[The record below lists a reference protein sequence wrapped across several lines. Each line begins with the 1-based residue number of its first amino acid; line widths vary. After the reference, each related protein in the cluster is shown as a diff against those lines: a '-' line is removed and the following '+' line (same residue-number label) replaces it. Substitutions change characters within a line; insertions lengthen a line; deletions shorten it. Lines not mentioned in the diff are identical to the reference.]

1 MGRYMQDAGE
11 GRKLDPDWWATGV
24 AGGNVPG
31 GRLRGDSR
39 TVQAGDVFVALGRDE
54 RVREHITQALERDA
68 ALVLTDASV
77 THVDAR
83 VRGIPNLAA
92 VIGRLADQYTG
103 HPSAEMTLVGVTGTN
118 GKTSTVQLLAQS
130 WELLGRRAA
139 TIGTLGAGLFG
150 ALAKTSLT
158 TPSVVDMHELLADI
172 RRAGAEA
179 VAIELSSHALTQ
191 GRVEGCHFD
200 IAAFTNLTRDHLDY
214 HESMEAY
221 GLAKQGVFRLPGV
234 RGAVRNIDDP
244 YVAGI
249 ALPAGLDDV
258 TVSTSGA
265 AAATVRADD
274 IRMRADGADFTLA
287 IQGDRFEVASPLIGR
302 FNIDNL
308 AMTAGIL
315 CAQGIAP
322 DAIARA
328 VGEIRRVPGRMQ
340 IVAPGAGPQ
349 VVVDY
354 AHTPDAL
361 RQALIALSGGAG
373 QLTVVFGCTGD
384 RDRGKRPE
392 MAVIAEEL
400 ARTII
405 VTDDDLHHEDG
416 DAIVADILAGF
427 RSVENVRVIRDRAT
441 AIAMAVA
448 AAGPD
453 DTILIAGKGHESV
466 QIIGDDAVASDDV
479 SIATG
484 ALRGWREKHAPGSGD
499 SQLPR
504 VEGSPASSSAV
515 LSDGSK

>member
-1 MGRYMQDAGE
+1 MQDAGQ
-11 GRKLDPDWWATGV
+11 GRNLDPEWWATGV

-54 RVREHITQALERDA
+54 RVREHITQALERGA

-77 THVDAR
+77 THVDDR
-83 VRGIPNLAA
+83 VRGIPHLTT

-103 HPSAEMTLVGVTGTN
+103 HPSANMTLVGVTGTN

-130 WELLGRRAA
+130 WQILGHRAA

-172 RRAGAEA
+172 RHAGADA

-191 GRVEGCHFD
+191 GRVDGCHFD

-221 GLAKQGVFRLPGV
+221 GQAKQRVFRLRGV
-234 RGAVRNIDDP
+234 RAAVRNLDDP

-249 ALPAGLDDV
+249 ALPAGLADV
-258 TVSTSGA
+258 GVSTVGA
-265 AAATVRADD
+265 PTATVRAGN
-274 IRMRADGADFTLA
+274 IRVRPDGADFILT
-287 IQGDRFEVASPLIGR
+287 IDGESYDVASPLIGR
-302 FNIDNL
+302 FNVDNL
-308 AMTAGIL
+308 AMTAGVL
-315 CAQGIAP
+315 HAQGTAP
-322 DAIARA
+322 DAIAAAVRA
-328 VGEIRRVPGRMQ
+328 IRRVPGRMQ
-340 IVAPGAGPQ
+340 VVSPGVGPH

-361 RQALIALSGGAG
+361 RQALIALSSGPGR
-373 QLTVVFGCTGD
+373 LSVVFGCTGD

-392 MAVIAEEL
+392 MAVIAEEI
-400 ARTII
+400 AQTII
-405 VTDDDLHHEDG
+405 VTDDDIHHEDG

-427 RSVENVRVIRDRAT
+427 RSLERVRVIRDRAS
-441 AIAMAVA
+441 AIAEAVA
-448 AAGPD
+448 AAAPD

-466 QIIGDDAVASDDV
+466 QIVGDDAVASDDV
-479 SIATG
+479 SIAAG
-484 ALRGWREKHAPGSGD
+484 ALRSWRERHAL
-499 SQLPR
+499 LPDAR
-504 VEGSPASSSAV
+504 
-515 LSDGSK
+515 

>member
-1 MGRYMQDAGE
+1 MQDAGQ
-11 GRKLDPDWWATGV
+11 GRNLDPEWWATGV

-54 RVREHITQALERDA
+54 RVREHITQALERGA

-77 THVDAR
+77 THVDHR
-83 VRGIPNLAA
+83 VRGIPHLTT

-103 HPSAEMTLVGVTGTN
+103 HPSANMTLVGVTGTN

-130 WELLGRRAA
+130 WQILGHRAA

-172 RRAGAEA
+172 RHAGADA
-179 VAIELSSHALTQ
+179 VAIELSSHALMQ
-191 GRVEGCHFD
+191 GRVDGCHFD

-221 GLAKQGVFRLPGV
+221 GQAKQRVFRLPGV
-234 RGAVRNIDDP
+234 RAAVRNLDDP

-258 TVSTSGA
+258 GVSTVGA
-265 AAATVRADD
+265 PTATVRAED
-274 IRMRADGADFTLA
+274 IRVRPDGADFILT
-287 IQGDRFEVASPLIGR
+287 IDGESYDVASPLIGR
-302 FNIDNL
+302 FNVDNL
-308 AMTAGIL
+308 AMTAGVL
-315 CAQGIAP
+315 HAQGTAP
-322 DAIARA
+322 DAIAAAVRA
-328 VGEIRRVPGRMQ
+328 IRRVPGRMQ
-340 IVAPGAGPQ
+340 VVSPGVGPQ

-361 RQALIALSGGAG
+361 RQALIALSNGPGR
-373 QLTVVFGCTGD
+373 LRVVFGCTGD

-392 MAVIAEEL
+392 MAVIAEEI
-400 ARTII
+400 AQTII
-405 VTDDDLHHEDG
+405 VTDDDIHHEDG

-427 RSVENVRVIRDRAT
+427 RSLENVRVIRDRAS
-441 AIAMAVA
+441 AIAAAVA
-448 AAGPD
+448 AAAPD

-466 QIIGDDAVASDDV
+466 QIVGDDAVASDDV
-479 SIATG
+479 SIAAG
-484 ALRGWREKHAPGSGD
+484 ALRSWRERHAL
-499 SQLPR
+499 LPDAR
-504 VEGSPASSSAV
+504 
-515 LSDGSK
+515 

>member
-1 MGRYMQDAGE
+1 MQDAGQ
-11 GRKLDPDWWATGV
+11 GRNLDPEWWATGV

-54 RVREHITQALERDA
+54 RVREHITQALERGA

-77 THVDAR
+77 THVDDR
-83 VRGIPNLAA
+83 VRGIPHLTT

-103 HPSAEMTLVGVTGTN
+103 HPSANMTLVGVTGTN

-130 WELLGRRAA
+130 WQILGHRAA

-172 RRAGAEA
+172 RHAGADA

-191 GRVEGCHFD
+191 GRVDGCHFD

-221 GLAKQGVFRLPGV
+221 GQAKQRIFHLPGV
-234 RGAVRNIDDP
+234 RAAVRNLDDP

-249 ALPAGLDDV
+249 ALPTGLTDV
-258 TVSTSGA
+258 GVSTVGA
-265 AAATVRADD
+265 PTATIRADN
-274 IRMRADGADFTLA
+274 IRVRPDGADFILT
-287 IQGDRFEVASPLIGR
+287 IDGESYDVASPLIGR
-302 FNIDNL
+302 FNVDNL
-308 AMTAGIL
+308 AMTAGVL
-315 CAQGIAP
+315 HAQGTAP
-322 DAIARA
+322 DAIAAAVRA
-328 VGEIRRVPGRMQ
+328 IRRVPGRMQ
-340 IVAPGAGPQ
+340 VVSPGVGPQ

-361 RQALIALSGGAG
+361 RQALIALSSGPGR
-373 QLTVVFGCTGD
+373 LSVVFGCTGD

-392 MAVIAEEL
+392 MAVIAEEI
-400 ARTII
+400 AQTII
-405 VTDDDLHHEDG
+405 VTDDDIHHEDG

-427 RSVENVRVIRDRAT
+427 RSLERVRVIRDRAS
-441 AIAMAVA
+441 AIAEAVA
-448 AAGPD
+448 AAAPD

-466 QIIGDDAVASDDV
+466 QIVGDDAVASDDV
-479 SIATG
+479 SIAAG
-484 ALRGWREKHAPGSGD
+484 ALRSWRERHAL
-499 SQLPR
+499 LPDAR
-504 VEGSPASSSAV
+504 
-515 LSDGSK
+515 

>member
-1 MGRYMQDAGE
+1 MQDAGQ
-11 GRKLDPDWWATGV
+11 GRNLDPEWWATGV

-54 RVREHITQALERDA
+54 RVREHITQALERGA

-77 THVDAR
+77 THVDDR
-83 VRGIPNLAA
+83 VRGIPHLTT

-103 HPSAEMTLVGVTGTN
+103 HPSANMTLVGVTGTN

-130 WELLGRRAA
+130 WQILGHRAA

-172 RRAGAEA
+172 RHAGADA
-179 VAIELSSHALTQ
+179 VAIELSSHALAQ
-191 GRVEGCHFD
+191 GRVDGCHFD

-221 GLAKQGVFRLPGV
+221 GQAKQRIFHLPGV
-234 RGAVRNIDDP
+234 RAAVRNLDDP

-249 ALPAGLDDV
+249 ALPTGLTDV
-258 TVSTSGA
+258 GVSTVGA
-265 AAATVRADD
+265 PTATIRADN
-274 IRMRADGADFTLA
+274 IRVRPDGADFILT
-287 IQGDRFEVASPLIGR
+287 IDGESYDVASPLIGR
-302 FNIDNL
+302 FNVDNL
-308 AMTAGIL
+308 AMTAGVL
-315 CAQGIAP
+315 HAQGTAP
-322 DAIARA
+322 DAIAAAVRA
-328 VGEIRRVPGRMQ
+328 IRRVPGRMQ
-340 IVAPGAGPQ
+340 VVSPGVGPQ

-361 RQALIALSGGAG
+361 RQALIALSSGPGR
-373 QLTVVFGCTGD
+373 LSVVFGCTGD

-392 MAVIAEEL
+392 MAVIAEEV
-400 ARTII
+400 AQTII
-405 VTDDDLHHEDG
+405 VTDDDIHHEDG

-427 RSVENVRVIRDRAT
+427 RSLERVRVIRDRAS
-441 AIAMAVA
+441 AIAEAVA
-448 AAGPD
+448 AAAPD

-466 QIIGDDAVASDDV
+466 QIVGDDAVASDDV
-479 SIATG
+479 SIAAG
-484 ALRGWREKHAPGSGD
+484 ALRSWRERHAL
-499 SQLPR
+499 LPDAR
-504 VEGSPASSSAV
+504 
-515 LSDGSK
+515 